1 MYIIQQF
8 IQAVILLI
16 ILMSAALFTAY
27 NPYLLIMLAGVL
39 MIIFAIRSID
49 ETESRLLLFMQLI
62 FSVLYVLISDNVSSY
77 LIFYELKKTGKK
89 PVNIIF
95 PTVIFAL
102 SRIFIRDK
110 MMAEIILHMIVLACI
125 SCIIYML
132 QKLVFNYLSAK
143 TIVAQAVSVTAVN
156 EMYEKKLNHEL
167 TIKNYL
173 ADRNA
178 RLEER
183 ENISRNIHNSV
194 GHSITAAIMTL
205 EAADMLIEKAPD
217 RAREKMNTANE
228 RIRQSLSSIRHAVR
242 VLDNDKEPVPM
253 EDFISE
259 LCVITDNF
267 MTDTSIK
274 IRTDFEQADKE
285 IKLSQEYSEFLTGA
299 VSEFLTNGVRHG
311 RADVFTLIV
320 TADSRHLKISVN
332 DNGKSD
338 FSPQNKKILIESGF
352 GLKRIISF
360 AEKCGG
366 EAFFSNENGFR
377 AVVTLPVM
385 EDNAE

>member
-95 PTVIFAL
+95 PTAIFAL

-143 TIVAQAVSVTAVN
+143 TTVAQAVSVTAVN

-267 MTDTSIK
+267 TTDTSIK

-311 RADVFTLIV
+311 RADVFILIV

-338 FSPQNKKILIESGF
+338 FSSQNKKILIESGF